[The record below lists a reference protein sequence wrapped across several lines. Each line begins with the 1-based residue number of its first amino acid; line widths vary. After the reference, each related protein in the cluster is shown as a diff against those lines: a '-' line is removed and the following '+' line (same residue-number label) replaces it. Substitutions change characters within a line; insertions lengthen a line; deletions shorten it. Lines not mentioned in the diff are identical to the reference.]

1 MTIIVA
7 NIFRPQAE
15 ICIPDFSTECEEETL
30 MGKRLA
36 EDELCFDIT
45 KTVCSMET
53 ARKNTGLG
61 KRVVPRLCELA
72 PPAARGSREAG
83 FMQPRDHYLAQPC
96 KHASRWI

>member
-1 MTIIVA
+1 MTIVA
-7 NIFRPQAE
+7 NIFHPKAE

-53 ARKNTGLG
+53 ARK
-61 KRVVPRLCELA
+61 KEYR
-72 PPAARGSREAG
+72 AG
-83 FMQPRDHYLAQPC
+83 QKSGP
-96 KHASRWI
+96 